1 MADYE
6 ILKNRLSDH
15 KYITFTGNTMLTR
28 LTLDRTQYIRKGGKY
43 KFKAMKMSNGMVNLW
58 VLDRYYDHNMQ
69 LLKRIETA
77 EPVGEEDF
85 DKIYSIAMNWLNS

>member
-6 ILKNRLSDH
+6 ILKNRLSEH
-15 KYITFTGNTMLTR
+15 KYITFTGNTMPKR
-28 LTLDRTQYIRKGGKY
+28 FTLDRTQYMRKGGKY
-43 KFKAMKMSNGMVNLW
+43 KFKAMKMSNEMVNLW

-77 EPVGEEDF
+77 EPVGKEDF

>member
-1 MADYE
+1 MADYA

-15 KYITFTGNTMLTR
+15 KYITFTGNTMPTR
-28 LTLDRTQYIRKGGKY
+28 LTLDRAQFLRKGGKY